1 MKNKLLI
8 TIDGI
13 RKDRLSCYNPK
24 NQYLTPNFYRIAP
37 ECVLFEDMN
46 ASATSTGMCF
56 ASIFTGRYQKEFGR
70 KTFGDTQNPFTD
82 NLFKDFEDKGYKTII
97 CLNKRFDVH
106 ARLIN
111 AFSNAEFWWT
121 GKTLEEAGQLK
132 DASSL
137 RPKEQAEYFIEK
149 ADRVMEPYFAWIHLW
164 GFSSPEKR
172 FTDNVTPFEYDAR
185 VAELDEAVGILF
197 DHFKEKSEMFIG
209 ADHGYALFENGR
221 WAYGKDGHGLVEAV
235 TSVPFLVYNG
245 QQKGVNHELVS
256 QTRLREIVNNPKYAL
271 DVKDSVSFCET
282 RYVDQPDIALAVRKK
297 KYKLVY
303 YYDTG
308 AHEFYDLVTDEQENM
323 DYSGEYFHKIKRNE
337 DGSHQQL
344 KPYILRTDWEKLN
357 RKKEMLI
364 EYAMEYYGKGF
375 KPSKTGKIRKS
386 LGRTYRLVS
395 RFGKKIFFQAD

>member
-1 MKNKLLI
+1 MKNKFLI

-24 NQYLTPNFYRIAP
+24 KQYLTPNFYRIAP

-149 ADRVMEPYFAWIHLW
+149 ADRVKEPYLAWIHLW

-209 ADHGYALFENGR
+209 ADHGYALFEKGR
-221 WAYGKDGHGLVEAV
+221 WAYGKDGHGLVESV

-245 QQKGVNHELVS
+245 HQKGVNHELVS

-271 DVKDSVSFCET
+271 DAKDSISFCET
-282 RYVDQPDIALAVRKK
+282 RYVDQPDIALAVRKGK
-297 KYKLVY
+297 NKLVY
-303 YYDTG
+303 YYDAGTC
-308 AHEFYDLVTDEQENM
+308 EFYDLMTDEHETINYAGEGFYKLTR
-323 DYSGEYFHKIKRNE
+323 DVSGAHPP
-337 DGSHQQL
+337 L
-344 KPYILRTDWEKLN
+344 KPYILRTDWEILDQILT
-357 RKKEMLI
+357 EMT
-364 EYAMEYYGKGF
+364 AKAKNYYGQSF
-375 KPSKTGKIRKS
+375 KPAKVRKW
-386 LGRTYRLVS
+386 LRLAS
-395 RFGKKIFFQAD
+395 RFRQIINTRLRRK

>member
-24 NQYLTPNFYRIAP
+24 KQYLTPNFHRIAP
-37 ECVLFEDMN
+37 ECILFEDMN

-70 KTFGDTQNPFTD
+70 KTYGDTQNPFTD

-149 ADRVMEPYFAWIHLW
+149 SDRVKAPYFAWIHLW

-172 FTDNVTPFEYDAR
+172 FTDNITPFEYDAR

-197 DHFKEKSEMFIG
+197 DHFKAESEMFIG
-209 ADHGYALFENGR
+209 ADHGYALFEKGR
-221 WAYGKDGHGLVEAV
+221 WSYGKDGHCLVEAV

-245 QQKGVNHELVS
+245 LQKGVNHELVS
-256 QTRLREIVNNPKYAL
+256 QTKLREIVNNPKYAL

-282 RYVDQPDIALAVRKK
+282 RYVDQPDIALAVRRD
-297 KYKLVY
+297 KYKLIY

-308 AHEFYDLVTDEQENM
+308 AYEFYDLMTDEQETIN
-323 DYSGEYFHKIKRNE
+323 YAGKRFHKLSR
-337 DGSHQQL
+337 DDFGAHLAL
-344 KPYILRTDWEKLN
+344 KPYILRTDWEV
-357 RKKEMLI
+357 I
-364 EYAMEYYGKGF
+364 EKAMTDMISKAKNYYGASFNPAKDRKWLKF
-375 KPSKTGKIRKS
+375 ARKIRGILKAS
-386 LGRTYRLVS
+386 YS
-395 RFGKKIFFQAD
+395 RKR